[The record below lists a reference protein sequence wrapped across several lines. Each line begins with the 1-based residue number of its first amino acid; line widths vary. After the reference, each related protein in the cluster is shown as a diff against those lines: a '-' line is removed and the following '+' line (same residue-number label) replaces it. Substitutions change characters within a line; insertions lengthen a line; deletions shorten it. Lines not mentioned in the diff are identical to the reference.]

1 MSLARA
7 WDHLLI
13 RSKQI
18 LHYPNLPKAQKPE
31 VRTSLIKTPQ
41 CLGSHKY
48 IITHLTARPK
58 QIFHFQN
65 TYPRISK
72 KARKLE
78 AFTSL
83 IGQLSLA
90 ADISAHISGHKKPTK
105 FSKATWNEEEEEVM
119 VL

>member
-1 MSLARA
+1 MSLVRP
-7 WDHLLI
+7 
-13 RSKQI
+13 KQI

-65 TYPRISK
+65 TSEAQNLK